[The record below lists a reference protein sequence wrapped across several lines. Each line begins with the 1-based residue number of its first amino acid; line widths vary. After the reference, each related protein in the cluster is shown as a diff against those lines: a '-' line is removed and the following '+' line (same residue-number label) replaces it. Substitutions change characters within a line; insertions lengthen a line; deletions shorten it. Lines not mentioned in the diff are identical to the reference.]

1 MGGDRLGKGQI
12 SEAFGSPGLSV
23 CTVGC
28 EPRIRVGDVF
38 HVLAKGGEDVDSTGL
53 EICEELSS
61 AVAIGRTSSVLVP
74 STVSR

>member
-1 MGGDRLGKGQI
+1 MAASHKPSRKVNLL
-12 SEAFGSPGLSV
+12 PSV

-53 EICEELSS
+53 EISEEVSS
-61 AVAIGRTSSVLVP
+61 AVAVRRKASVLVP